1 MQQKASKL
9 HLLITAMGI
18 RKREYS
24 TQQEIIEGCIKR
36 EPPAQRKLYE
46 VYAPKM
52 LTLATRYAGDRER
65 AKDILHDGFITL
77 FNKIDSYSGIGSF
90 EGWVRRIF
98 VNTALM
104 SLRKADV
111 LRNTEEINNAVGE
124 ISDNP
129 GPVEMMSSKEL
140 MELIA
145 SMPDGFR
152 LVFNMYAIEGYNH
165 QEIAKELNISEGSS
179 RSQLSRARM
188 WLQERIRRQ
197 NEGE

>member
-1 MQQKASKL
+1 
-9 HLLITAMGI
+9 MGI

-36 EPPAQRKLYE
+36 EPTAQRKLYE
-46 VYAPKM
+46 IYAPRM
-52 LTLATRYAGDRER
+52 LTLATRYSGDRER
-65 AKDILHDGFITL
+65 AKDVLHDGFITL
-77 FNKIDSYSGIGSF
+77 FNKIESYGGFGSF
-90 EGWVRRIF
+90 EGWMRRIF

-104 SLRKADV
+104 SLRKADL
-111 LRNTEEINNAVGE
+111 LRNSEQIDYASGEMSDAPDAVE
-124 ISDNP
+124 SI
-129 GPVEMMSSKEL
+129 SSKEL

-152 LVFNMYAIEGYNH
+152 LVFNMYAIEGYSH

-179 RSQLSRARM
+179 RSQLSRARA

-197 NEGE
+197 NEGERF